1 MTNIDTNLLPDLDDM
16 LQSLLLVEEGE
27 HEFEL
32 GADVKELRHLF
43 FPVTR
48 HNIYFNHASIGP
60 LAGPVA
66 RSLHEYVDDAR
77 DFGAVH
83 KGRWEEYERGAHRRL
98 ASLIHARPEQV
109 ALTANTGD
117 GLTSIA
123 QGLQWQ
129 EGDIIV
135 SGEGEFPTNVY
146 PWLNLQA
153 QGVKL
158 HIVPAQNARIVPE
171 DIFAAINEHTKLVS
185 LSLVEFATGYRN
197 DIATITAYC
206 HERGI
211 LCGIDAMQ
219 ALGALDIDVQ
229 ALGVDFMVA
238 ASHKWLLGSQ
248 ICGIL
253 YIADS
258 LLPKLATPRRGWY
271 SVENP
276 FDFFNHT
283 QPVKAGAARFEY
295 STPNSIAI
303 IGLDAA
309 LGVFESID
317 GGMQAVEGR
326 ILGLT
331 RHAIAGLERL
341 GYSVV
346 SPQGEGERSGL
357 VCFRPHPEHSEQTV
371 EQIVE
376 TLANRRIY
384 TAARGDVVRISPHF
398 YNTIAEIDVLLETL
412 QEIYT

>member
-1 MTNIDTNLLPDLDDM
+1 MTNIHINSLPDLDDM

-32 GADVKELRHLF
+32 GTDVKELRHLF

-66 RSLHEYVDDAR
+66 RSLHEYVDDSR
-77 DFGAVH
+77 DFGAIH
-83 KGRWEEYERGAHRRL
+83 KARWEEYERGAHRRL

-123 QGLQWQ
+123 QGLHWQ
-129 EGDIIV
+129 EGDTIV
-135 SGEGEFPTNVY
+135 SVEGEFPTNVY

-158 HIVPAQNARIVPE
+158 HIVPARNARIVPE
-171 DIFAAINEHTKLVS
+171 DIFAAINETTKLVS
-185 LSLVEFATGYRN
+185 LALVEFATGYRN

-229 ALGVDFMVA
+229 ALGVDFMVS

-248 ICGIL
+248 LCGIL

-258 LLPKLATPRRGWY
+258 LLPKLATPRRGWH
-271 SVENP
+271 SVEQP

-283 QPVKAGAARFEY
+283 QPLKAGASRFEY
-295 STPNSIAI
+295 NTPNGIAI

-317 GGMQAVEGR
+317 GGMQAVEAR
-326 ILGLT
+326 ILGLAQ
-331 RHAIAGLERL
+331 HAIAGLERL
-341 GYSVV
+341 GYPIV
-346 SPQGEGERSGL
+346 SPQGEDERSGL
-357 VCFRPHPEHSEQTV
+357 VCFRPHSEHAEQTV
-371 EQIVE
+371 EQIVDI
-376 TLANRRIY
+376 LANRRIY

-398 YNTIAEIDVLLETL
+398 YNTIDEIDVLLETL
-412 QEIYT
+412 QEIYI